1 MTKKSNLSIFNALFK
16 PNYTSCMVFY
26 NKLKWILGILIV
38 FVLIVMTNLIDKN
51 NFVRVRNAVVTI
63 YEDRVVASD
72 LLFDLSKAVQEKEM
86 AAALTDT
93 TFFDH
98 RSAQLNKNITE
109 LVSRFEQ
116 TKLTTKEKKTLSN
129 LKRDF
134 EDLISYENKLVSSN
148 FSEKLAFFN
157 TISDIQEN
165 LYDLSKIQ
173 LQEGKR
179 QMSIS
184 NKAVDKLEIFTQI
197 EIYLLA
203 FLAIVIQIIIIYT
216 PKQKKEKD

>member
-1 MTKKSNLSIFNALFK
+1 
-16 PNYTSCMVFY
+16 
-26 NKLKWILGILIV
+26 
-38 FVLIVMTNLIDKN
+38 MTNLIDKN

>member
-1 MTKKSNLSIFNALFK
+1 MSFFNK
-16 PNYTSCMVFY
+16 I
-26 NKLKWILGILIV
+26 KWILGILIV

-72 LLFDLSKAVQEKEM
+72 LLFDLSKALQEKEM
-86 AAALTDT
+86 AAALADT
-93 TFFDH
+93 TFFNN
-98 RSAQLNKNITE
+98 RSSQLDKNITG

-116 TKLTTKEKKTLSN
+116 TKLTTKEKKTLNN
-129 LKRDF
+129 LKSDF
-134 EDLISYENKLVSSN
+134 EILKSSESVLVSSN
-148 FSEKLAFFN
+148 FSEKILFFN

-173 LQEGKR
+173 LREGKR

-216 PKQKKEKD
+216 PKKKEDKE

>member
-1 MTKKSNLSIFNALFK
+1 
-16 PNYTSCMVFY
+16 MVFY

-93 TFFDH
+93 TFFDN

-109 LVSRFEQ
+109 LVSRFGQ

-134 EDLISYENKLVSSN
+134 EDLKLYENKLVSSN

-203 FLAIVIQIIIIYT
+203 FLALVIQIIIIYT

>member
-1 MTKKSNLSIFNALFK
+1 
-16 PNYTSCMVFY
+16 MVFY